1 MKNNVF
7 DLRIADGF
15 NTIKCWIEKKTTK
28 AGRETEEACIDWNA
42 LETEIKH
49 MPYKTAEK
57 DLSLFDKAKKGNVKA
72 GKQLFLN
79 LICNNYTGKMTGM
92 YGIGTLLRLSV
103 FCFLKRLNEK
113 LICHNC
119 YAEHITVENACKL
132 ARATYVLCTF
142 IFPAEMLPLMNVHVF
157 RIESFGDLLNSN
169 QARNYIN
176 FVLKN
181 SHVNFAI
188 WTKNPWILYNVLEDY
203 YHGKKPKNLQVIYS
217 SPKMNV
223 CASNILKLYTLKN
236 GKSMIDKVFTVYTC
250 DYALENNI
258 AINCGGAKCL
268 ECKLCYLKNKTVFIN
283 EMLKDDQPRYYKAL
297 KAHKAEK

>member
-1 MKNNVF
+1 MKNLF
-7 DLRIADGF
+7 ELKIADGY
-15 NTIKCWIEKKTTK
+15 NAISAWIEKRFTK
-28 AGRETEEACIDWNA
+28 SGRETEEACIDWQA
-42 LETEIKH
+42 LKTEIKH
-49 MPYKTAEK
+49 MPYKTAK
-57 DLSLFDKAKKGNVKA
+57 RDLDLFSKAKAGNVKA
-72 GKQLFLN
+72 GKELFLN
-79 LICNNYTGKMTGM
+79 LICNNYTGKMKGM

-119 YAEHITVENACKL
+119 YAENISVENACKL
-132 ARATYVLCTF
+132 ARATLVLCTF
-142 IFPAEMLPLMNVHVF
+142 IFPAEMLPLVNVLVF
-157 RIESFGDLLNSN
+157 RIESFGDLLNTT

-181 SHVNFAI
+181 DHVNFAI

-223 CASNILKLYTLKN
+223 CSSNMLKLYILKN
-236 GKSMIDKVFTVYTC
+236 GKSMIDKIFTVYTY

-258 AINCGGAKCL
+258 TINCGGAKCL
-268 ECKLCYLKNKTVFIN
+268 ECKTCYLKNKTVFIN

-297 KAHKAEK
+297 KARKN